1 MSPILIH
8 SYTGLNLYDTYSF
21 KDSLSYSEFFEAD
34 VAEAR
39 GTPLFHIRICLAT
52 MLFNFIVLFFF
63 FLLNFNKL
71 SGSFKNKAVMGAS
84 CVIVRGGFEGLGDP
98 DLDSQH
104 ETQKYASNLNRSLSI
119 TEVERDSFSMSAT
132 QMEYH
137 RQRENSK
144 GTLPPVNYEGKAVP
158 IPIQIGLSSSSRFMD
173 FKSVIGLGNPCPWA
187 ITPPPRGTPNLPL
200 PCSEGEDVVQV
211 TPNISLPSSE
221 GENGLQGREIERR
234 VEQNLETNNKNFFI
248 SSKSSNSEASPN
260 LISHGHGQLN
270 NPASNRDMKSLL
282 KDLFKKFK

>member
-1 MSPILIH
+1 
-8 SYTGLNLYDTYSF
+8 
-21 KDSLSYSEFFEAD
+21 
-34 VAEAR
+34 
-39 GTPLFHIRICLAT
+39 
-52 MLFNFIVLFFF
+52 
-63 FLLNFNKL
+63 
-71 SGSFKNKAVMGAS
+71 MGAS

>member
-1 MSPILIH
+1 
-8 SYTGLNLYDTYSF
+8 
-21 KDSLSYSEFFEAD
+21 
-34 VAEAR
+34 
-39 GTPLFHIRICLAT
+39 
-52 MLFNFIVLFFF
+52 
-63 FLLNFNKL
+63 
-71 SGSFKNKAVMGAS
+71 MGAS

-144 GTLPPVNYEGKAVP
+144 GTLPPVNHEGKAVP
-158 IPIQIGLSSSSRFMD
+158 IPIQIGLSSSSRLMD

-200 PCSEGEDVVQV
+200 PPLHLSIGQMSSEGEDVVQV
-211 TPNISLPSSE
+211 TPNISLPPLHLSIGQMSSEGDDGLQVTFNISLPSSEGEDVVHGTPNISLPPLHLSIGQMSSE
-221 GENGLQGREIERR
+221 GENGQQGREIERR